1 MRPHRAN
8 DRFVVTVILVTNES
22 KYVNM
27 AAINFP
33 SDATRPS
40 EKPEAERPGGGGE
53 GGLDLELIELLFFAY
68 RDFVGEADHIL
79 EAIGYGRAHHR
90 VVYFVM
96 RNPGL
101 RVSDLLDILQI
112 TKQSLGRVLKQLVD
126 DGYIEQ
132 RPGPVDRR
140 ERLLYA
146 SEKGERLANDLSARQ
161 HARIV
166 RALATLPPGSRAT
179 VRDFLGNMI
188 DARAPGAPAGGEG

>member
-1 MRPHRAN
+1 M
-8 DRFVVTVILVTNES
+8 TGILVTNES

-33 SDATRPS
+33 FDATHPS
-40 EKPEAERPGGGGE
+40 AKSSTERPGGGGTE
-53 GGLDLELIELLFFAY
+53 GLDFELIELLFFAY

-112 TKQSLGRVLKQLVD
+112 TKQSLGRVLKQLID
-126 DGYIEQ
+126 EGYIEQ

-161 HARIV
+161 HARIG

-188 DARAPGAPAGGEG
+188 DARAPGAPLGEEG

>member
-1 MRPHRAN
+1 M
-8 DRFVVTVILVTNES
+8 
-22 KYVNM
+22 
-27 AAINFP
+27 
-33 SDATRPS
+33 
-40 EKPEAERPGGGGE
+40 
-53 GGLDLELIELLFFAY
+53 DLELIELLFFAY

-101 RVSDLLDILQI
+101 RVSDLLEILQI

-161 HARIV
+161 RIYGTI
-166 RALATLPPGSRAT
+166 AHEMAHHWQASQPGSSMAQNLMSVAGSAAISTGAVAAAAVMCMAPSPPCADTALSWPARPVDFSACVAEV
-179 VRDFLGNMI
+179 VR
-188 DARAPGAPAGGEG
+188 R

>member
-1 MRPHRAN
+1 
-8 DRFVVTVILVTNES
+8 
-22 KYVNM
+22 M

-33 SDATRPS
+33 SDAAPAS
-40 EKPEAERPGGGGE
+40 GGPQASRVHGSGGE
-53 GGLDLELIELLFFAY
+53 ELDLELIELLFFAY

-132 RPGPVDRR
+132 RPGSVDRR
-140 ERLLYA
+140 ERLLHA
-146 SEKGERLANDLSARQ
+146 TEKGERLANDLSARQ
-161 HARIV
+161 HVRLM
-166 RALATLPPGSRAT
+166 RALAPLPDGSRSI
-179 VRDFLGNMI
+179 VRDFLSHMI
-188 DARAPGAPAGGEG
+188 DAPAPGAPAGGEG

>member
-1 MRPHRAN
+1 M
-8 DRFVVTVILVTNES
+8 T
-22 KYVNM
+22 
-27 AAINFP
+27 AINFP
-33 SDATRPS
+33 FDAAHAADGS
-40 EKPEAERPGGGGE
+40 EAERPGSGGSE
-53 GGLDLELIELLFFAY
+53 GLDLELIELLFFAY

-112 TKQSLGRVLKQLVD
+112 TKQSLSRVLKQLID

-132 RPGPVDRR
+132 RPGPIDRR

-146 SEKGERLANDLSARQ
+146 TEKGEQLASDLSARQ
-161 HARIV
+161 HVRLM
-166 RALATLPPGSRAT
+166 RALAPLPQGARAI

-188 DARAPGAPAGGEG
+188 DAPAPGAPVDRKG

>member
-1 MRPHRAN
+1 
-8 DRFVVTVILVTNES
+8 
-22 KYVNM
+22 M

-33 SDATRPS
+33 SDAVPASDGPQASRVHG
-40 EKPEAERPGGGGE
+40 KDGE
-53 GGLDLELIELLFFAY
+53 GLDLELIELLFFAY

-140 ERLLYA
+140 ERLLHA
-146 SEKGERLANDLSARQ
+146 TEKGERLASELSARQ
-161 HARIV
+161 HVRLT

-179 VRDFLGNMI
+179 VRDFLSNMI
-188 DARAPGAPAGGEG
+188 DARAPGALMGEED

>member
-1 MRPHRAN
+1 MA
-8 DRFVVTVILVTNES
+8 IQVTNES

-33 SDATRPS
+33 LDAVS
-40 EKPEAERPGGGGE
+40 PGDEPDASREDGSGGE
-53 GGLDLELIELLFFAY
+53 ALDLELIELLFFAY

-146 SEKGERLANDLSARQ
+146 SEKGERLASDLSARQ

-166 RALATLPPGSRAT
+166 RALATLPAGSRAT
-179 VRDFLGNMI
+179 VRDFLSNMI
-188 DARAPGAPAGGEG
+188 DARAPGAPIGEDD

>member
-1 MRPHRAN
+1 
-8 DRFVVTVILVTNES
+8 
-22 KYVNM
+22 M
-27 AAINFP
+27 AAINFSFDAAP
-33 SDATRPS
+33 PLDESDANRPIGS
-40 EKPEAERPGGGGE
+40 GGGE
-53 GGLDLELIELLFFAY
+53 LDLELIELLFFAY

-112 TKQSLGRVLKQLVD
+112 TKQSLSRVLKQLID

-132 RPGPVDRR
+132 RPGPIDRR

-146 SEKGERLANDLSARQ
+146 TEKGEQLASDLSARQ
-161 HARIV
+161 HVRLM
-166 RALATLPPGSRAT
+166 RALAPLPQGARAI

-188 DARAPGAPAGGEG
+188 DAPAPGAPVDRKG

>member
-1 MRPHRAN
+1 M
-8 DRFVVTVILVTNES
+8 T
-22 KYVNM
+22 
-27 AAINFP
+27 AINFSP
-33 SDATRPS
+33 DAKSPLEEPDASRLS
-40 EKPEAERPGGGGE
+40 GSGGGD
-53 GGLDLELIELLFFAY
+53 LDLELIELLFFAY

-146 SEKGERLANDLSARQ
+146 TQKGERLASDLSARQ
-161 HARIV
+161 HV
-166 RALATLPPGSRAT
+166 RLCHALAPLPTGARAI

-188 DARAPGAPAGGEG
+188 DARPSGAPAGGEG

>member
-1 MRPHRAN
+1 
-8 DRFVVTVILVTNES
+8 
-22 KYVNM
+22 M
-27 AAINFP
+27 AAINFS
-33 SDATRPS
+33 SDATSPS
-40 EKPEAERPGGGGE
+40 DVPPASRVSGSGGE
-53 GGLDLELIELLFFAY
+53 GLDLELIELLFFAY

-79 EAIGYGRAHHR
+79 ETIGYGRAHHR

-112 TKQSLGRVLKQLVD
+112 TKQSLGRVLKQVID

-146 SEKGERLANDLSARQ
+146 TEKGERLASDLSARQ
-161 HARIV
+161 HARLM
-166 RALATLPPGSRAT
+166 RALAPLPQDARAI
-179 VRDFLGNMI
+179 VRDFLSNMI
-188 DARAPGAPAGGEG
+188 DARAPGALVGEDN

>member
-1 MRPHRAN
+1 
-8 DRFVVTVILVTNES
+8 
-22 KYVNM
+22 M

-40 EKPEAERPGGGGE
+40 EKPVTDRPGGGGE
-53 GGLDLELIELLFFAY
+53 EGLDLELIELLFFAY

-166 RALATLPPGSRAT
+166 RALATLPPGSRTT
-179 VRDFLGNMI
+179 VRDFLSNMI
-188 DARAPGAPAGGEG
+188 DARAPGAPGEER

>member
-1 MRPHRAN
+1 M
-8 DRFVVTVILVTNES
+8 T
-22 KYVNM
+22 
-27 AAINFP
+27 AINFP
-33 SDATRPS
+33 LGTISAHRDG
-40 EKPEAERPGGGGE
+40 EAARPGGGGHE
-53 GGLDLELIELLFFAY
+53 GLDLELIELLFFAY

-146 SEKGERLANDLSARQ
+146 TDKGERLASDLSARQ
-161 HARIV
+161 HARIN
-166 RALATLPPGSRAT
+166 RALATLPADARAT

-188 DARAPGAPAGGEG
+188 DARPAGAPIDEEG

>member
-1 MRPHRAN
+1 M
-8 DRFVVTVILVTNES
+8 T
-22 KYVNM
+22 
-27 AAINFP
+27 AINFP
-33 SDATRPS
+33 SDAIRPS
-40 EKPEAERPGGGGE
+40 EKPEAEHPGGSGGGE
-53 GGLDLELIELLFFAY
+53 LDLELIELLFFAY

-79 EAIGYGRAHHR
+79 ESIGYGRAHHR

-146 SEKGERLANDLSARQ
+146 SEKGEQLANDLSARQ

-179 VRDFLGNMI
+179 VRDFLSNMI
-188 DARAPGAPAGGEG
+188 DARAPGAPAGSEG

>member
-1 MRPHRAN
+1 
-8 DRFVVTVILVTNES
+8 
-22 KYVNM
+22 M
-27 AAINFP
+27 AAINFS
-33 SDATRPS
+33 SDATSPPDVSQASRVS
-40 EKPEAERPGGGGE
+40 GSGGE
-53 GGLDLELIELLFFAY
+53 GLDLELIELLFFAY

-112 TKQSLGRVLKQLVD
+112 TKQSLGRVLKQVID

-146 SEKGERLANDLSARQ
+146 TEKGERLASDLSARQ
-161 HARIV
+161 HARLT
-166 RALATLPPGSRAT
+166 RALAPLPPDARAT

-188 DARAPGAPAGGEG
+188 DARAPGALVGEED

>member
-1 MRPHRAN
+1 MTA
-8 DRFVVTVILVTNES
+8 ILVTNES

-27 AAINFP
+27 AALNF
-33 SDATRPS
+33 SLDATRPS
-40 EKPEAERPGGGGE
+40 PDEELSRKEGGGDGE
-53 GGLDLELIELLFFAY
+53 LDLELIELLFFAY

-79 EAIGYGRAHHR
+79 EAIGFGRAHHR
-90 VVYFVM
+90 VVYFVS

-112 TKQSLGRVLKQLVD
+112 TKQSLSRVLKQLLD

-140 ERLLYA
+140 ERLLFA
-146 SEKGERLANDLSARQ
+146 SEKGERLATDLSARQ
-161 HARIV
+161 HARLM

-179 VRDFLGNMI
+179 VHDFLSNMI
-188 DARAPGAPAGGEG
+188 DANPRRSSGRED

>member
-1 MRPHRAN
+1 M
-8 DRFVVTVILVTNES
+8 T
-22 KYVNM
+22 
-27 AAINFP
+27 AINFP
-33 SDATRPS
+33 SDAAPPPDVPQASRMS
-40 EKPEAERPGGGGE
+40 GRDGE
-53 GGLDLELIELLFFAY
+53 GLDLELIELLFFAY

-112 TKQSLGRVLKQLVD
+112 TKQSLGRVLKQLID

-146 SEKGERLANDLSARQ
+146 TDKGERLASDLSTRQ
-161 HARIV
+161 HVRLT
-166 RALATLPPGSRAT
+166 RALATLPAGSRAI

-188 DARAPGAPAGGEG
+188 DARAPGALVGGED

>member
-1 MRPHRAN
+1 
-8 DRFVVTVILVTNES
+8 
-22 KYVNM
+22 M
-27 AAINFP
+27 AAINF
-33 SDATRPS
+33 SFDAVPPADTT
-40 EKPEAERPGGGGE
+40 EASRLNGRDGD
-53 GGLDLELIELLFFAY
+53 GLDLELIELLFFAY

-112 TKQSLGRVLKQLVD
+112 TKQSLGRVLKQLID

-146 SEKGERLANDLSARQ
+146 TQKGEQLASDLSARQ
-161 HARIV
+161 HV
-166 RALATLPPGSRAT
+166 RLCHALAPLPQGARSI

-188 DARAPGAPAGGEG
+188 DVRAPGAPADRED

>member
-1 MRPHRAN
+1 
-8 DRFVVTVILVTNES
+8 
-22 KYVNM
+22 M

-33 SDATRPS
+33 FDATHPS
-40 EKPEAERPGGGGE
+40 AKSSTERPGGGGTE
-53 GGLDLELIELLFFAY
+53 GLDFELIELLFFAY

-112 TKQSLGRVLKQLVD
+112 TKQSLGRVLKQLID
-126 DGYIEQ
+126 EGYIEQ

-161 HARIV
+161 HARIG

-188 DARAPGAPAGGEG
+188 DARAPSAPLGEEG

>member
-1 MRPHRAN
+1 MA
-8 DRFVVTVILVTNES
+8 IQVTNES

-33 SDATRPS
+33 LDAISKGDEPDASREDGS
-40 EKPEAERPGGGGE
+40 GGE
-53 GGLDLELIELLFFAY
+53 GLDLELIELLFFAY

-146 SEKGERLANDLSARQ
+146 SEKGERLATDLSARQ
-161 HARIV
+161 NARIA
-166 RALATLPPGSRAT
+166 RALTPLPPGGRAV
-179 VRDFLGNMI
+179 VRDFLSNMI
-188 DARAPGAPAGGEG
+188 DVRAPGAPAGGED

>member
-1 MRPHRAN
+1 
-8 DRFVVTVILVTNES
+8 
-22 KYVNM
+22 M
-27 AAINFP
+27 AAINFQRDAASP
-33 SDATRPS
+33 STDSAVSRPDGN
-40 EKPEAERPGGGGE
+40 GGD
-53 GGLDLELIELLFFAY
+53 GLDLELIELLFFAY

-79 EAIGYGRAHHR
+79 EEIGYGRAHHR
-90 VVYFVM
+90 VVYFVT
-96 RNPGL
+96 RHPGL

-146 SEKGERLANDLSARQ
+146 SGKGERLAYDLSARQ
-161 HARIV
+161 HARV
-166 RALATLPPGSRAT
+166 ERALATLPSGARAL

-188 DARAPGAPAGGEG
+188 DARAPGAPAEREG

>member
-1 MRPHRAN
+1 MTPPPAN
-8 DRFVVTVILVTNES
+8 GTARKTKPVLPSVEES
-22 KYVNM
+22 S
-27 AAINFP
+27 IDFE
-33 SDATRPS
+33 T
-40 EKPEAERPGGGGE
+40 
-53 GGLDLELIELLFFAY
+53 IELFFFAY
-68 RDFVGEADHIL
+68 RDFTSDPDAIL
-79 EAIGYGRAHHR
+79 EQLDMGRAHHR

-101 RVSDLLDILQI
+101 LVSDLLDILQI

-166 RALATLPPGSRAT
+166 RALATLPPGSRTT
-179 VRDFLGNMI
+179 VRDFLSNMI
-188 DARAPGAPAGGEG
+188 DARAPGAPGEER

>member
-1 MRPHRAN
+1 M
-8 DRFVVTVILVTNES
+8 T
-22 KYVNM
+22 
-27 AAINFP
+27 AINFP
-33 SDATRPS
+33 FDAAHAADGS
-40 EKPEAERPGGGGE
+40 EAERPGSGGSE
-53 GGLDLELIELLFFAY
+53 GLDLELIELLFFAY

-132 RPGPVDRR
+132 RPGAVDRR
-140 ERLLYA
+140 ERLLFA
-146 SEKGERLANDLSARQ
+146 TAKGERLASDLSARQ
-161 HARIV
+161 HIRLM
-166 RALATLPPGSRAT
+166 RALATLPPGTRAT

-188 DARAPGAPAGGEG
+188 DARPPGAPNDGEG

>member
-1 MRPHRAN
+1 
-8 DRFVVTVILVTNES
+8 
-22 KYVNM
+22 M

-33 SDATRPS
+33 RDVARPS
-40 EKPEAERPGGGGE
+40 ADSAVNPPDGDGCD
-53 GGLDLELIELLFFAY
+53 GLDLELIELIFFAY

-90 VVYFVM
+90 VVYFVT
-96 RNPGL
+96 RHPGL

-146 SEKGERLANDLSARQ
+146 SEKGERLAYDLSVRQ
-161 HARIV
+161 HDRIE
-166 RALATLPPGSRAT
+166 RALAPLPSDARAV

-188 DARAPGAPAGGEG
+188 NARASGAPGGGED

>member
-1 MRPHRAN
+1 MRPRRAN
-8 DRFVVTVILVTNES
+8 DRFVVTGILVTNES

-27 AAINFP
+27 TAINFP
-33 SDATRPS
+33 FDAAHAADGS
-40 EKPEAERPGGGGE
+40 EAERPGSGGSE
-53 GGLDLELIELLFFAY
+53 GLDLELIELLFFAY

-188 DARAPGAPAGGEG
+188 DARAPGAPLGEEG

>member
-1 MRPHRAN
+1 M
-8 DRFVVTVILVTNES
+8 T
-22 KYVNM
+22 
-27 AAINFP
+27 AINFSP
-33 SDATRPS
+33 DAQSSSDEPDASRES
-40 EKPEAERPGGGGE
+40 GSGGGE
-53 GGLDLELIELLFFAY
+53 LDLELIELLFFAY

-146 SEKGERLANDLSARQ
+146 TLKGERLASDLSARQ
-161 HARIV
+161 HLRLCH
-166 RALATLPPGSRAT
+166 ALAPLPPGARAV
-179 VRDFLGNMI
+179 VRDFLGNMV
-188 DARAPGAPAGGEG
+188 DARAPGAPAGREG

>member
-1 MRPHRAN
+1 
-8 DRFVVTVILVTNES
+8 
-22 KYVNM
+22 M
-27 AAINFP
+27 AAINFS
-33 SDATRPS
+33 SDAIPS
-40 EKPEAERPGGGGE
+40 SSEPDASRVAGSGSDE
-53 GGLDLELIELLFFAY
+53 LDLELIELLFFAY

-132 RPGPVDRR
+132 RPGPIDRR

-146 SEKGERLANDLSARQ
+146 TEKGERLASDLSARQ
-161 HARIV
+161 HV
-166 RALATLPPGSRAT
+166 RLSHALATLPQGSRAI

-188 DARAPGAPAGGEG
+188 DARAPGAPAGGED